1 VALVDRNVDRHKT
14 RTLAEGYLNFL
25 YSPVAQ
31 DIIGKHHFRP
41 RNAQAAAKYAS
52 GFKQIP
58 LVTIDDTFGGW
69 KKAQATH
76 FADGGVF
83 DKIYKPS

>member
-1 VALVDRNVDRHKT
+1 MALVDKNVDRHKT

-25 YSPVAQ
+25 YSPLAQ
-31 DIIGKHHFRP
+31 DIIGKNYYRP
-41 RNAQAAAKYAS
+41 RDAAAAAKYAAN
-52 GFKQIP
+52 FKQIAAG
-58 LVTIDDTFGGW
+58 DHRRSFGGW

-83 DKIYKPS
+83 DKIYKPT